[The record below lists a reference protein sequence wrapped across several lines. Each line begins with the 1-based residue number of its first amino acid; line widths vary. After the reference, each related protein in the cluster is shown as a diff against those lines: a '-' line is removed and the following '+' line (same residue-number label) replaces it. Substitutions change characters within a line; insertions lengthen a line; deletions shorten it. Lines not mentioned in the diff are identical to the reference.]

1 MPDGNDSG
9 ELEDVVRPSTLL
21 ILCIPLQNLAGSS
34 PPPAALLPPSPPEPR
49 CSRAHA
55 VRSD

>member
-34 PPPAALLPPSPPEPR
+34 PPPAALLPRRRPNPGALGR
-49 CSRAHA
+49 MR
-55 VRSD
+55 